1 MKPKIEFYFDF
12 GSPNAYLSYK
22 RMPDIQKRLGAE
34 FEMKPVLLGGVF
46 KATGNQSPVM
56 AYANIPAKM
65 AYERLEMARFI
76 KRHEISQFK
85 MNPFFPINTLL
96 LMRGAILARQSG
108 IYERYIDMVFAG
120 MWEKGLN
127 MGDQA
132 VFAEQLQSIG
142 VDAQEFIEKLSDS
155 SVKQPLVDETQAAV
169 ERGIFGI
176 PSFFV
181 GDELFFGKDRLDDV
195 EREFLRASGT

>member
-22 RMPDIQKRLGAE
+22 RIPDIEQRLGAE
-34 FEMKPVLLGGVF
+34 FEMKPVLLGGIF
-46 KATGNQSPVM
+46 KATNNQSPF
-56 AYANIPAKM
+56 AAFANIPKKM
-65 AYERLEMARFI
+65 AYERLEMMRFI
-76 KRHEISQFK
+76 KRHSMTQFQL
-85 MNPFFPINTLL
+85 NPFFPINTLM
-96 LMRGAILARQSG
+96 LMRGAILAQQTG
-108 IYERYIDMVFAG
+108 IYERYIEMVFAA

-127 MGDQA
+127 MGEPT

-142 VDAQEFIEKLSDS
+142 IDAEAFIAKLADS
-155 SVKQPLVDETQAAV
+155 SVKQPLIDATEAAV
-169 ERGIFGI
+169 ERGVFGI

-195 EREFLRASGT
+195 EREFLRATGA

>member
-22 RMPDIQKRLGAE
+22 RIPDIEKRLGAE
-34 FEMKPVLLGGVF
+34 FEMKPILLGGVF
-46 KATGNQSPVM
+46 KATGNQSPFM
-56 AYANIPAKM
+56 AFANIPAKL
-65 AYERLEMARFI
+65 AYERVEMMRFI
-76 KRHEISQFK
+76 KRYEMTQFK

-96 LMRGAILARQSG
+96 LMRGSILAQQTG
-108 IYERYIDMVFAG
+108 IYDRYIEMVFTA

-132 VFAEQLQSIG
+132 VFAEQLESIG
-142 VDAQEFIEKLSDS
+142 VDAQEFMSKLGES
-155 SVKQPLVDETQAAV
+155 SVKQPLVDATQAAV
-169 ERGIFGI
+169 ERGIFGS

-181 GDELFFGKDRLDDV
+181 GEELFFGKDKLDDV
-195 EREFLRASGT
+195 EREFVRVTAG